1 MTVTIR
7 DVAQKAGVGL
17 ATVSRV
23 LNNSPLVS
31 DTTRERVK
39 AAIAELDYRP
49 NETARR
55 LSLGKTLTI
64 AVVTPFFTRPAFV
77 ERLRGVEQVVA
88 ESLYDLVLYNV
99 ETPER
104 RDNYMRLLPRRE
116 KADGLLIISLPPR
129 NEDLPFLASS
139 PVPIVLVDANHPS
152 LTMLNRVTTDDV
164 AGGRLATQH
173 LLDLGHRRIAY
184 LSDHFETPFNFTA
197 SYDRYM
203 GYCQALTTAGLHVR
217 PEYHGCGEHSQ
228 TEAHRLALDLLRLPE
243 PPTAVFA
250 ASDTQA
256 MGVLAAARDLGLRVP
271 DDLSVIG
278 YDDIELAEHLQLTT
292 IRQQLLESG
301 RRGVRLLLNKLA
313 APHSEPT
320 SEVLSINLVVRA
332 TTGPAPEPHGVKTS
346 SGV

>member
-31 DTTRERVK
+31 DPTRERVK

-77 ERLRGVEQVVA
+77 ERLRGVEQVLA
-88 ESLYDLVLYNV
+88 ESQYDLVLYNV

-116 KADGLLIISLPPR
+116 KADGVLIISLPPR

-164 AGGRLATQH
+164 SGGRLATQH

-203 GYCQALTTAGLHVR
+203 GYCQALTAAGLPVR

-228 TEAHRLALDLLRLPE
+228 TEAHRLSLDLLRLPE
-243 PPTAVFA
+243 PPTAIFA

-271 DDLSVIG
+271 GDLSVIG
-278 YDDIELAEHLQLTT
+278 YDDIELAEHLRLTT

-313 APHSEPT
+313 APHSAPT
-320 SEVLSINLVVRA
+320 SEVLSIDLVVRA
-332 TTGPAPEPHGVKTS
+332 TTGPVCNHP
-346 SGV
+346 